1 MSYNAALQALT
12 TLTNMVN
19 RDNELKVQR
28 EGAQLD
34 RELRKDMQWNEAAIQ
49 QFTQSQT
56 NTDKLYSESV
66 ELGLSKEL
74 IEGFDAIDRTKGA
87 TAITERNLQNIGEAI
102 KDERNLQ
109 NLISESMAVYKRA
122 QKDHKVL
129 AGEDMIVSGEELK
142 TSNLWENAA
151 YQAGINSMQPGAMD
165 LVGLEQAQA
174 NVYLTE
180 SKTSN
185 VDESTIGMDIT
196 NEQARSTLE
205 ENIDQNKTEG
215 EILDQ
220 ELDIKKQELE
230 IKKEVAKQSKF
241 QTEIVEDNRDVSDI
255 DKKEYE
261 TSEAKDRREGA
272 KNAALL
278 SAELDNQKKAMENRF
293 TSETIDNRISTTN
306 VDLEEEAKRTKIK
319 TNVDKKNYEM
329 LSTAHAIASEQH
341 LQAQTKTESDALM
354 LTQLQKS
361 IETQNILADVE
372 KTEAADKNLGS
383 LIAGTN
389 QKLIQYGA
397 KAFSHIGVIDKK
409 GLMNPIFLEM
419 LEKDGVVDVDWIK
432 EKMDDNVYMKR
443 IQGQM
448 QELVMSKATATGEAA
463 INDYEFTADTMIDLY
478 DKYQSFKEY
487 YETFKPRI
495 TDIKNRLQESG
506 IKKVQGIPVE
516 EASNMDLA
524 YYWLEVSND
533 TSPSAFNK
541 DHLDAIAWHKTGL
554 FNKESLLALSGMKVA
569 RSQKN
574 KAFKLRMTLLN
585 NQANSL
591 GSSMNYLPE

>member
-56 NTDKLYSESV
+56 NTDKLYNESV

-102 KDERNLQ
+102 QNERNLQ

-142 TSNLWENAA
+142 TSALWENAA
-151 YQAGINSMQPGAMD
+151 YRAGINSMQPGAMD
-165 LVGLEQAQA
+165 LVALEQAQE
-174 NVYLTE
+174 NVTLTSARKENVQE
-180 SKTSN
+180 STTGLN
-185 VDESTIGMDIT
+185 VD
-196 NEQARSTLE
+196 NQLKANTLI
-205 ENIDQNKTEG
+205 ENIDQNITKG
-215 EILDQ
+215 KILDE
-220 ELDIKKQELE
+220 ELKTKEEVSKQAELQTQIVE
-230 IKKEVAKQSKF
+230 DKKEVSATDTEEYVTSK
-241 QTEIVEDNRDVSDI
+241 
-255 DKKEYE
+255 
-261 TSEAKDRREGA
+261 AKDRREGA
-272 KNAALL
+272 KDAALL
-278 SAELDNQKKAMENRF
+278 SAQLDNQKKQMENRF
-293 TSETIDNRISTTN
+293 TSETIDKRISTTN
-306 VDLEEEAKRTKIK
+306 IDLEEEAKRTKIK
-319 TNVDKKNYEM
+319 TNVTEKNYEM
-329 LSTAHAIASEQH
+329 LKTAHAISSEQH
-341 LQAQTKTESDALM
+341 LQAETKTKSDSLM
-354 LTQLQKS
+354 LTQLQKD
-361 IETQNILADVE
+361 IKTKNILADVE
-372 KTEAADKNLGS
+372 KTEAADKSLGT

-389 QKLIQYGA
+389 QKMIQYGA

-419 LEKDGVVDVDWIK
+419 LEKDGVVDVSWIK

-448 QELVMSKATATGEAA
+448 QELVMSKATATGEDA

-487 YETFKPRI
+487 YKTFKPRI
-495 TDIKNRLQESG
+495 TDVKNRLQEMG

-524 YYWLEVSND
+524 YYWLND
-533 TSPSAFNK
+533 TSPVAFNK
-541 DHLDAIAWHKTGL
+541 DYLDAIAWHKTGL
-554 FNKESLLALSGMKVA
+554 FNKESLSALSGMKVA

-574 KAFKLRMTLLN
+574 EAFKLRMLLLDH
-585 NQANSL
+585 QAKSL
-591 GSSMNYLPE
+591 RSSMNYLPE